1 MRTPM
6 MASAGLALLFLA
18 SNLIAANAAPFFQIE
33 EATIAS
39 IQAAYKNKSL
49 TTYHLVNL
57 YLVRIR
63 QLNPY
68 LHAIL
73 EVNPDVQKLAIAAD
87 KARAKAGGFIGGM
100 HGIPIILKDN
110 IATAD
115 KMNNTAGSYALL
127 GAVSKQDS
135 TLVKLLRKA
144 GAIILGKANLSE
156 WANFRGTDSTNGWS
170 GRGGFTRNPYGYFF
184 DTCGS
189 SSGSGSSVSAS
200 LTAVTLGSET
210 DGSIICP
217 SGFQSAAGIKP
228 TVGLTSRAGVIPISH
243 TQDTV
248 GPICR
253 TLTDSVTVLDV
264 IAGGFDPLDPQTKR
278 CVGLTPKGG
287 YTQTL
292 LRVTASMSS
301 RQGCTLQK
309 RGNLQRLVQHSK
321 AYLPKLDY
329 MLQFLK
335 ADGLKGKRLGVLKNY
350 FFNASNM
357 YLGGSSF
364 VNPAGQKISIFT
376 ANYSGPD
383 PAYIAN
389 ANLAHLAT
397 MQKLGATIVE
407 IGYLPYLANVT
418 GFQDIGEQTI
428 LVYELKHDINA
439 YLAGLKSSPIKE
451 FSDLIKFNI
460 AHAAQELVVENQDWF
475 LAAQNTSFSDPKYN
489 ASLRADDFVISNGL
503 DYVIQQ
509 YKLDAFVAPTSSPIS
524 NVAALKGYPAISI
537 PAGYTPSGQPF
548 GLTFMAGACTEP
560 TLIEAAYAFEQA
572 TKLRKK
578 PTYIDFPVKFT

>member
-6 MASAGLALLFLA
+6 MASVGLALLFLA
-18 SNLIAANAAPFFQIE
+18 SSLLAASAAPFFEIE

-39 IQAAYKNKSL
+39 IQAAYKSKTL

-57 YLVRIR
+57 YLVRIH

-73 EVNPDVQKLAIAAD
+73 EVNPDAQKLAIAAD
-87 KARAKAGGFIGGM
+87 KARAKAGGYIGGM
-100 HGIPIILKDN
+100 HGIPIIIKDN

-200 LTAVTLGSET
+200 LAAVTLGSET

-253 TLTDSVTVLDV
+253 TLTDSVMVLDV
-264 IAGGFDPLDPQTKR
+264 IAGGFDPLDPQTTR

-287 YTQTL
+287 YT
-292 LRVTASMSS
+292 
-301 RQGCTLQK
+301 
-309 RGNLQRLVQHSK
+309 
-321 AYLPKLDY
+321 
-329 MLQFLK
+329 QFLK

-397 MQKLGATIVE
+397 MQKMGATIVE

-503 DYVIQQ
+503 DYVFQQ
-509 YKLDAFVAPTSSPIS
+509 YNLDAFVAPTSSPIS

-560 TLIEAAYAFEQA
+560 TLIEAAYGFEQA

-578 PTYIDFPVKFT
+578 PTFIDFPVKFT